1 MFTFRL
7 AFVLA
12 LLAVAVNS
20 VPLEVADVP
29 VIRSTEDPDTGPHRL
44 ITLLTGN

>member
-7 AFVLA
+7 AFVLV

-29 VIRSTEDPDTGPHRL
+29 ASRSTEDTDTGPHRL